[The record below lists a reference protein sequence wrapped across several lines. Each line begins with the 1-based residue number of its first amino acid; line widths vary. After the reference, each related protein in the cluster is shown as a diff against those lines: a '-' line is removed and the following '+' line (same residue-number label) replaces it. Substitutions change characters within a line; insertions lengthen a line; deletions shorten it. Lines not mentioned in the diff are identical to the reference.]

1 MLLFVGVVGYSAK
14 KFDVNLATEYLKD
27 AFTHVSHLVDIYHQ
41 ENIYIV
47 SGYTNMGIP
56 ALAYSLAESFDWKT
70 IGLACKKAF
79 ENGCYPVDKQII
91 VGDNWGDE
99 SDTLINLCD
108 IMIRVG
114 GGPQAMKEIKMFK
127 ERYPDK
133 LVIEYD
139 LEAI

>member
-1 MLLFVGVVGYSAK
+1 ML
-14 KFDVNLATEYLKD
+14 
-27 AFTHVSHLVDIYHQ
+27 
-41 ENIYIV
+41 
-47 SGYTNMGIP
+47 
-56 ALAYSLAESFDWKT
+56 
-70 IGLACKKAF
+70 
-79 ENGCYPVDKQII
+79 
-91 VGDNWGDE
+91 
-99 SDTLINLCD
+99 LINLCD